1 MVKIQYPVPKT
12 LQDCVQGSQTH
23 SGSTVNHQKFEG
35 KANYKLWI
43 QHSGPKRAK
52 TLQDCVQGSQ
62 TQSGLT
68 VNHQN
73 VEEKATPSKK
83 SIANYKLALGVLFH
97 SETRSDPETNEDETA
112 NSTDLAHLPMV
123 ESDTETIFPNL
134 APDLAP
140 DLALDL
146 AAETIDSDVIPCP
159 YFDPTPM
166 VESDTEITIP
176 NLAPD
181 LAPETIDMQTFLDIC
196 PNSVSTLVS
205 EPDSGLVPALVLD
218 PVPVLVPNPIPEVCS
233 NTALG
238 PKEKHP
244 SKKA

>member
-73 VEEKATPSKK
+73 IKEKATPSKK

-97 SETRSDPETNEDETA
+97 SETDPETNEDETA

-123 ESDTETIFPNL
+123 ESDIETI
-134 APDLAP
+134 
-140 DLALDL
+140 
-146 AAETIDSDVIPCP
+146 
-159 YFDPTPM
+159 
-166 VESDTEITIP
+166 IP
-176 NLAPD
+176 NLAPI
-181 LAPETIDMQTFLDIC
+181 LASETI
-196 PNSVSTLVS
+196 VYY
-205 EPDSGLVPALVLD
+205 
-218 PVPVLVPNPIPEVCS
+218 PEVTRVYCKS
-233 NTALG
+233 DMWDKTSSTKVGSVLAKAFQFFVLTNCFPLTKPAAAL
-238 PKEKHP
+238 KSP
-244 SKKA
+244 S

>member
-1 MVKIQYPVPKT
+1 MAPK
-12 LQDCVQGSQTH
+12 Q
-23 SGSTVNHQKFEG
+23 
-35 KANYKLWI
+35 WI
-43 QHSGPKRAK
+43 QHSEPKRAK

-62 TQSGLT
+62 TQSGST
-68 VNHQN
+68 VNHQH
-73 VEEKATPSKK
+73 VKGKATLSKK

-97 SETRSDPETNEDETA
+97 SETSSDPGTTEDETA
-112 NSTDLAHLPMV
+112 NGTDLAHLPMV
-123 ESDTETIFPNL
+123 ESDTETIFPN
-134 APDLAP
+134 LAP